1 MKKYNS
7 PEIEIV
13 NACDVV
19 TTSLSVETERIPFY
33 GESNAENYQL

>member
-19 TTSLSVETERIPFY
+19 TTSLSVETERIPLFS
-33 GESNAENYQL
+33 EKNTENYQL